1 MEIDRDEFFREVTLR
16 VSSSLD
22 VVEALRNL
30 LEYLQQFIPVDTIG
44 LHRVDMERKSIHGVA
59 EVALAGATKPGQENF
74 QEFPIDADFLAV
86 IQRARDANQLV
97 TISNRAED
105 LPASVR
111 NCFPHLVTCSVI
123 GLHLSIKNENIGGVV
138 LSTEGHNKYT
148 EQHAALLAQVKE
160 PISLAMS
167 SAWRFRELERLRD
180 RLAEEN
186 RALSLEMECA
196 AGVQVVGAD
205 FGLAQVMEMARR
217 VAPMTSPVLLL
228 GETGTGKEVIA
239 NVIHLL
245 SPRNQA
251 PMVRVQCGAIP
262 ETLLDS
268 ELFGH
273 EKGAFTGAIERKRGR
288 FERAAG
294 GTIFLDEIG
303 ELSAEA
309 QVKLLRVLQDRQFE
323 RVGGVE
329 TLTADV
335 RVIAATHR
343 DLAQMIRAGR
353 FREDLWYRLNVF
365 PIHIPPLRQRRQDIP
380 PLIHHFV
387 ERKAREMNLGC
398 TPSVAPADITRLQAY
413 EWPGNVRELQNIIE
427 RAIIQN
433 PGGPLFFPPLVASL
447 APAAS
452 GTPAAAGDPAAEQFR
467 FSTLDAV
474 TAEHIRR
481 MLAATGGR
489 VAGRGGA
496 AELLGVNPST
506 LRSRMKKLGIRVMRA
521 CAPE

>member
-22 VVEALRNL
+22 IVEALRNL
-30 LEYLQQFIPVDTIG
+30 LEYLRHFIPIDTIG
-44 LHRVDMERKSIHGVA
+44 LNRIDMERRSIYAVA
-59 EVALAGATKPGQENF
+59 EVARNGAAKLVQEDF
-74 QEFPIDADFLAV
+74 REFPIDAEFWTL
-86 IQRARDANQLV
+86 IQHARDSNQLV
-97 TISNRAED
+97 TISNNAET

-111 NCFPHLVTCSVI
+111 NCFPHLITRSVI
-123 GLHLSIKNENIGGVV
+123 GLHLRIKNENIGGLV
-138 LSTEGHNKYT
+138 LSTEGRNQYNA
-148 EQHAALLAQVKE
+148 QHAALLEQVKE

-167 SAWRFRELERLRD
+167 NAWRFRELERLRD
-180 RLAEEN
+180 QLAEEN
-186 RALSLEMECA
+186 RALSLEMERA
-196 AGVQVVGAD
+196 AGVQVVGVD

-251 PMVRVQCGAIP
+251 PMIRVQCGAIP

-288 FERAAG
+288 FERATG

-323 RVGGVE
+323 RVGGTE

-343 DLAQMIRAGR
+343 DLAQMVRAGR

-365 PIHIPPLRQRRQDIP
+365 PIHIPPLRMRRQDIP

-387 ERKAREMNLGC
+387 ERKAREMNLGR
-398 TPSVAPADITRLQAY
+398 TPPVAPADIARLQAY

-433 PGGPLFFPPLVASL
+433 RGGPLFFPPLGAL
-447 APAAS
+447 MAPAPPGVTA
-452 GTPAAAGDPAAEQFR
+452 PAPEQLL
-467 FSTLDAV
+467 TLDA
-474 TAEHIRR
+474 AAADHIRR
-481 MLAATGGR
+481 MLAVTGGR

-496 AELLGVNPST
+496 AERLGIKPST
-506 LRSRMKKLGIRVMRA
+506 LRSRMKKLGIRIARA
-521 CAPE
+521 CAPG